1 MQSKGNSKGGSLGDN
16 MKRQLDDSQQS
27 SIGLWLI
34 AFCFAA
40 VLSVG
45 FVGGLWLWLVAGQG
59 WPAFLLS
66 IAVVVAWAGGI
77 VWQSR
82 VRDDRRW
89 KAALD
94 AYAKGDI
101 GKNRRR
107 GASAN
112 AV

>member
-1 MQSKGNSKGGSLGDN
+1 
-16 MKRQLDDSQQS
+16 MKRELDDGQRS
-27 SIGLWLI
+27 SVGLWLA
-34 AFCFAA
+34 AFGFAA

-45 FVGGLWLWLVAGQG
+45 FVGGIWFWLVAGQG

-66 IAVVVAWAGGI
+66 IAVVATWAGGI

-82 VRDDRRW
+82 VRDDQRW

-101 GKNRRR
+101 GKDRRR